1 MDIDWGWIG
10 DHTGTLG
17 DHALIHVR
25 LALLPVLFGLLISL
39 PLGVLCRRWPWM
51 FPPVLTVANILY
63 AIPSLALYMVFVQYT
78 GLTESTVMIP
88 LTLYS
93 LSVLVPNVVDGLAS
107 VSEPVRQA
115 ATAMGFGPLRR
126 LLQVE
131 LPIAVPIVIAGTR
144 VAAVSSISLVAV
156 GQLIGQGRGQV
167 HVRVVGAEGEA
178 AGIAFLVHPHD
189 QLVAGASL
197 LDLQPVQPVGVAA
210 AGPALHRGGRQR
222 ERVVHVLAG
231 FGSGEERR
239 GDLRGAPHVPVSGA
253 TT

>member
-10 DHTGTLG
+10 EHTDSLG
-17 DHALIHVR
+17 EHAVLHLR

-39 PLGVLCRRWPWM
+39 PLGVACRRWRWLY
-51 FPPVLTVANILY
+51 PPALTLANIMY
-63 AIPSLALYMVFVQYT
+63 AIPSLALFMLFIDYT
-78 GLTESTVMIP
+78 GLNPSTVMIP

-156 GQLIGQGRGQV
+156 GQLIGQGGLGADIIRGYQLQFQTQIV
-167 HVRVVGAEGEA
+167 A
-178 AGIAFLVHPHD
+178 ATALIILLALATDALLV
-189 QLVAGASL
+189 LVQRLLTPWARARGAS
-197 LDLQPVQPVGVAA
+197 A
-210 AGPALHRGGRQR
+210 
-222 ERVVHVLAG
+222 
-231 FGSGEERR
+231 
-239 GDLRGAPHVPVSGA
+239 
-253 TT
+253 

>member
-1 MDIDWGWIG
+1 MAIDWGWIG
-10 DHTGTLG
+10 EHTDSLG
-17 DHALIHVR
+17 EHAVLHLR

-39 PLGVLCRRWPWM
+39 PLGVLCRRWGWLY
-51 FPPVLTVANILY
+51 PPALTLSNVLY
-63 AIPSLALYMVFVQYT
+63 AIPSLALFMLFIDYT
-78 GLTESTVMIP
+78 GLNPSTVMIP

-156 GQLIGQGRGQV
+156 GQLIGQGGLGEDIIRGYQLQFQTQII
-167 HVRVVGAEGEA
+167 A
-178 AGIAFLVHPHD
+178 ATVLIILLALVTD
-189 QLVAGASL
+189 AILVTVQRLLTPWARAARGAS
-197 LDLQPVQPVGVAA
+197 
-210 AGPALHRGGRQR
+210 
-222 ERVVHVLAG
+222 
-231 FGSGEERR
+231 
-239 GDLRGAPHVPVSGA
+239 
-253 TT
+253 

>member
-10 DHTGTLG
+10 EHTDSLG
-17 DHALIHVR
+17 EHAVLHLR
-25 LALLPVLFGLLISL
+25 LALLPVLFGLVVSL
-39 PLGVLCRRWPWM
+39 PLGVACRRWSWLY
-51 FPPVLTVANILY
+51 PPALTLANVLY
-63 AIPSLALYMVFVQYT
+63 AIPSLALFMLFIDYT
-78 GLTESTVMIP
+78 GLNPATVMIP

-156 GQLIGQGRGQV
+156 GQLIGQGGLGEDIIRGYQLQFQTQII
-167 HVRVVGAEGEA
+167 A
-178 AGIAFLVHPHD
+178 ATVLIILLALVTD
-189 QLVAGASL
+189 ALLVTVQRLLTPWARARGAS
-197 LDLQPVQPVGVAA
+197 
-210 AGPALHRGGRQR
+210 
-222 ERVVHVLAG
+222 
-231 FGSGEERR
+231 S
-239 GDLRGAPHVPVSGA
+239 
-253 TT
+253 

>member
-10 DHTGTLG
+10 EHTDTLSE
-17 DHALIHVR
+17 HALIHLR

-39 PLGVLCRRWPWM
+39 PVGMACRRWRWLY
-51 FPPVLTVANILY
+51 PPALTISNVFY
-63 AIPSLALYMVFVQYT
+63 AIPSLALFMVFIQYT
-78 GLTESTVMIP
+78 GLTASTVMIP

-156 GQLIGQGRGQV
+156 GQLIGQGGLGYDIIRGY
-167 HVRVVGAEGEA
+167 
-178 AGIAFLVHPHD
+178 
-189 QLVAGASL
+189 QL
-197 LDLQPVQPVGVAA
+197 QFQTQIVAA
-210 AGPALHRGGRQR
+210 TVLIVLLALVTDAILVTVQR
-222 ERVVHVLAG
+222 LLTPWARARMT
-231 FGSGEERR
+231 S
-239 GDLRGAPHVPVSGA
+239 
-253 TT
+253 

>member
-10 DHTGTLG
+10 EHTDSLG
-17 DHALIHVR
+17 EHAVLHLR

-39 PLGVLCRRWPWM
+39 PLGVACRRWGWLY
-51 FPPVLTVANILY
+51 PPALTLANIMY
-63 AIPSLALYMVFVQYT
+63 AIPSLALFMLFIDYT
-78 GLTESTVMIP
+78 GLNPSTVMIP

-156 GQLIGQGRGQV
+156 GQLIGQGGLGADIIRGYQLQFQTQIV
-167 HVRVVGAEGEA
+167 AATALIILLALATDAILVLVQRVLTPWARA
-178 AGIAFLVHPHD
+178 R
-189 QLVAGASL
+189 GAS
-197 LDLQPVQPVGVAA
+197 A
-210 AGPALHRGGRQR
+210 
-222 ERVVHVLAG
+222 
-231 FGSGEERR
+231 
-239 GDLRGAPHVPVSGA
+239 
-253 TT
+253 